1 MIRAAL
7 MLILLAIAFP
17 AEANSTWSR
26 LWLTPDQRAEK
37 LLQQGDASAAA
48 KEYRDPRRKAYAEM
62 KAGDFKQAASDLGK
76 LHDSDSDYNRGNA
89 LAKMG
94 DLKGALDAYD
104 AALKSDPKNHD
115 AQHNRDLV
123 EKAIKQQ
130 QNSQQKNGQSKNN
143 QSGGKQGNKQGA
155 NSAGQGKQGNQSGN
169 SANGANNSSGKQS
182 QSAGKNSSPSGKSG
196 GNTGSENSAAAQN
209 TQQGSGKNQ
218 AQTPPQNNPGQ
229 PGSTSAAAQSREK
242 QAGQSGRNGQA
253 SAVQQHAG
261 TSDNSAGQTPEPAK
275 GLSHDDAAQARQDA
289 AAGLAANKDKQGTGG
304 NESGGINAAPVDQTA
319 PLSEQQLSK
328 EQWLRS
334 IPDDP
339 GGLLRR
345 KFMIEYML
353 RQQKAQP

>member
-7 MLILLAIAFP
+7 MLVLLAIAFP
-17 AEANSTWSR
+17 AAANSTWSR

-37 LLQQGDASAAA
+37 LLRQGDASAAA
-48 KEYRDPRRKAYAEM
+48 KEYQDPRRKAYAEI
-62 KAGDFKQAASDLGK
+62 KAGNFKQAASDLGK

-89 LAKMG
+89 LAKTD

-104 AALKSDPKNHD
+104 AALKSEPKNHD

-123 EKAIKQQ
+123 EKALKQQQQ
-130 QNSQQKNGQSKNN
+130 QNSQQNGKQQDNK
-143 QSGGKQGNKQGA
+143 SGGKQGS
-155 NSAGQGKQGNQSGN
+155 NSGGQGSQSGKNASGTNGKSGPQSPEKNSSQPGKPGSNPAGGN
-169 SANGANNSSGKQS
+169 SAAQQNAQSGANKNPGASG
-182 QSAGKNSSPSGKSG
+182 
-196 GNTGSENSAAAQN
+196 
-209 TQQGSGKNQ
+209 NQ
-218 AQTPPQNNPGQ
+218 AQQNQQNNPGQ
-229 PGSTSAAAQSREK
+229 SGNAAGQSQGK

-253 SAVQQHAG
+253 SAAQQHAAS
-261 TSDNSAGQTPEPAK
+261 SDNSAGQAPAK
-275 GLSHDDAAQARQDA
+275 GLSPDDATQARQDA
-289 AAGLAANKDKQGTGG
+289 AASLAANKDKQGTGG
-304 NESGGINAAPVDQTA
+304 NESANINAAPVDQTA

-353 RQQKAQP
+353 RQQKAQQ